1 MPQSAINKS
10 ARIFTQRTRQAT
22 SPSAAR
28 QAQRTPSAA
37 QRTRQATSPSAAR
50 QAQRTPSAAQRT
62 RQSISPSA
70 ARQAQRTPSATQR
83 SLRLAAPL
91 AALLTALT
99 VSGVAQGQT
108 SELSTGRL
116 PAYGRSVS
124 STDDSSALVLNPA
137 NIGFMPGSEL
147 RWSGL
152 FTPEDPYLPPGH
164 AFSFATPLFLGLSSG
179 LRVDLV
185 GDDRDTQ
192 ALTWALAATPSDA
205 LSLGYSLQRIS
216 LPGSSFTS
224 HTLALTSRPA
234 ESLSLS
240 IVGQN
245 LGSELPNTLN
255 TGFTVLPFG
264 SRAVELGFEALF
276 AWVPQRTG
284 DSEVDIT
291 PRFTL
296 GIGLGSVGKV
306 FGALSVLD
314 DQAAYGTVGLSLYP
328 STPVGSTEFTVG
340 SVGEQAPDPKV
351 LFGEVAVRGFRERP
365 GAEVSRT
372 AVRLR
377 LESTADARGH
387 VRLLRKL
394 WAIAEEPRVDA
405 VLLEL
410 RTSPAASFAHAQ
422 ELRDALYHLR
432 GSGKRVLCHLEDG
445 GGVALYVCSAANQVL
460 INPAGGLRFAGLKA
474 QNTYLA
480 GMLSKLGIRADFV
493 RIGDHKSAPERL
505 MRTGSTSVA
514 RADRKDLL
522 QQLERQLVEGV
533 AAGRALSPKEVRDN
547 IASGPHIAS
556 EALIAKFVD
565 GLAFDDELPK
575 RLRELTGRDTEIIRD
590 GVLPPTR
597 PRGFRGGRSIAVV
610 YVDGDMVDG
619 RSATIPLL
627 GMRLVGSYTVAEALK
642 QAREDGSIGAV
653 ILRVETP
660 GGSAM
665 AADVI
670 WREAELTAQVKPLV
684 VSMGSYAASAGYYIS
699 APAERIF
706 ANPASITGSI
716 GVFYG
721 KADVAGLM
729 EKIGVTVETAK
740 TAPRADAESLFR
752 PFTAAERVELNRKVG
767 QFYDTFLT
775 RVSAGRKLSKAQVD
789 KVAQGRV
796 WTGEQARDRRLVDE
810 LGGLRQ
816 AIAYAAKQANLAADA
831 PLVELPVVQTSLL
844 GQLLGIEGLRAD
856 MKLELPAQL
865 RSVVHALGPF
875 FVYEGDKAL
884 MRLEQA
890 PIRP

>member
-1 MPQSAINKS
+1 MTQSAPTKS
-10 ARIFTQRTRQAT
+10 ARIF
-22 SPSAAR
+22 S
-28 QAQRTPSAA
+28 QRTPSA
-37 QRTRQATSPSAAR
+37 TRQGNSPSA
-50 QAQRTPSAAQRT
+50 T
-62 RQSISPSA
+62 
-70 ARQAQRTPSATQR
+70 QRTPSATQR
-83 SLRLAAPL
+83 TPSATQRALRLTAPL
-91 AALLTALT
+91 AALLVALSL
-99 VSGVAQGQT
+99 SGAAQGQA

-152 FTPEDPYLPPGH
+152 FAPSDPYLPPGH
-164 AFSFATPLFLGLSSG
+164 AFSFATPLFFGLSSG

-192 ALTWALAATPSDA
+192 GLTWALAATPSDA

-216 LPGSSFTS
+216 LPGNDFTS
-224 HTLALTSRPA
+224 HSLALTSRPA
-234 ESLSLS
+234 PALSVS
-240 IVGQN
+240 VVGQN
-245 LGSELPNTLN
+245 LGSRLPNTLN
-255 TGFTVLPFG
+255 TGFTVLPLG

-276 AWVPQRTG
+276 AWVPQSTG
-284 DSEVDIT
+284 GDREVDIT

-296 GIGLGSVGKV
+296 GLGLGSVGKA
-306 FGALSVLD
+306 FGAISVLND
-314 DQAAYGTVGLSLYP
+314 KAAYGTVGLSFYP
-328 STPVGSTEFTVG
+328 STPGGSTEFTVG
-340 SVGEQAPDPKV
+340 SVGERAPDPEY
-351 LFGEVAVRGFRERP
+351 LFGEVALRGFRERP
-365 GAEVSRT
+365 GAEVIRT

-394 WAIAEEPRVDA
+394 WALAEEPRVDA

-432 GSGKRVLCHLEDG
+432 SNGKRVLCHLEDG
-445 GGVALYVCSAANQVL
+445 GGVALYVCSAANKTL

-474 QNTYLA
+474 QSTYLA
-480 GMLSKLGIRADFV
+480 GMLTKLGIRADFV

-505 MRTGSTSVA
+505 MRTGSTDVA

-533 AAGRALSPKEVRDN
+533 AAGRSMSPKAVRES

-556 EALIAKFVD
+556 EALTAKFVD
-565 GLAFDDELPK
+565 GLAFDDELP
-575 RLRELTGRDTEIIRD
+575 RHVRELTGRDTELLRD
-590 GVLPPTR
+590 GALGPAR
-597 PRGFRGGRSIAVV
+597 PRGFRGSRSIAVV

-752 PFTAAERVELNRKVG
+752 PFTPEERVELNRKVG

-775 RVSAGRKLSKAQVD
+775 RVSAGRKLSKAEVD
-789 KVAQGRV
+789 KVARGRV

-816 AIAYAAKQANLAADA
+816 AIAYVTKQANLADDA
-831 PLVELPVVQTSLL
+831 PLVELPVIQTSLL
-844 GQLLGIEGLRAD
+844 GELLGIEGLRAD

-875 FVYEGDKAL
+875 FVYEGDKPL